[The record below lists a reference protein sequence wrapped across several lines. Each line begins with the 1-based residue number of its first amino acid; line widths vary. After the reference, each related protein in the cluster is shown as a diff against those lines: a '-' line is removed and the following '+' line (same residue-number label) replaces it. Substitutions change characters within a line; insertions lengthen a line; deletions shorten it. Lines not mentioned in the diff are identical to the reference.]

1 VDRET
6 IVADYLRT
14 NELSRGTVES
24 VVSMLNGRVSDP
36 TVLVPLLEAR
46 LDYLETAFTE
56 VDRLYGGMAGYL
68 RDGLGIGDDVVAA
81 LRANLLEP

>member
-1 VDRET
+1 
-6 IVADYLRT
+6 
-14 NELSRGTVES
+14 
-24 VVSMLNGRVSDP
+24 
-36 TVLVPLLEAR
+36 
-46 LDYLETAFTE
+46 